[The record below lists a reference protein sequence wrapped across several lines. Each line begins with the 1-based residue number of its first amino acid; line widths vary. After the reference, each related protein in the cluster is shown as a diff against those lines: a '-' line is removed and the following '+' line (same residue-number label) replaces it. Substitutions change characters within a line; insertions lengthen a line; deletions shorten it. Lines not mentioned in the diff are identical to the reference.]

1 MRDDRPI
8 FSLVTLVCLAASF
21 FTGCAAYHPT
31 ERAAIVVFNDLA
43 ENVKIRFTLSGNQAP
58 EESINSSEFKYIFE
72 YEEDP
77 NEPVKLPQMLTDM
90 QVDIPPDCHI
100 SLTRGQLTDL
110 LKRDP
115 EGCRTWDL
123 HIDEAFVKQQG
134 C

>member
-1 MRDDRPI
+1 MIRRI
-8 FSLVTLVCLAASF
+8 FLLIALLYSAANF
-21 FTGCAAYHPT
+21 VTGCVSFHPT

-58 EESINSSEFKYIFE
+58 EESINPSKFIYIFE

-90 QVDIPPDCHI
+90 QIDIPPDCRI

-110 LKRDP
+110 FTRDP
-115 EGCRTWDL
+115 EGRRTWDL
-123 HIDEAFVKQQG
+123 LINEAFVKQHG